1 MKKRVVALTLLAAF
15 LSILGSSGWSGQTL
29 IAEAETLYGESGW
42 QVSFT
47 EEEMLESNFGASDLD
62 DAISGLQ
69 PGDNIIFTLHLK
81 NEHKEAADWYMTNKV
96 LYSLEDRSANS
107 GTSGG
112 AYTYVLTYIDK
123 DKKEQVLFSS
133 DTIGGESVSRESRE
147 EQGLHEAT
155 NALKDFFYLDTLR
168 QGQDGTLMLEIALDG
183 ETQGNAYQNTLADLQ
198 MNFAVALGGTDSEPG
213 GSKRT
218 KIVKTGDETELIPY
232 LAAMGISG
240 FLLLLLGIYSRKQ
253 HKKEQENG

>member
-1 MKKRVVALTLLAAF
+1 
-15 LSILGSSGWSGQTL
+15 
-29 IAEAETLYGESGW
+29 
-42 QVSFT
+42 
-47 EEEMLESNFGASDLD
+47 
-62 DAISGLQ
+62 
-69 PGDNIIFTLHLK
+69 
-81 NEHKEAADWYMTNKV
+81 
-96 LYSLEDRSANS
+96 
-107 GTSGG
+107 
-112 AYTYVLTYIDK
+112 
-123 DKKEQVLFSS
+123 
-133 DTIGGESVSRESRE
+133 
-147 EQGLHEAT
+147 
-155 NALKDFFYLDTLR
+155 
-168 QGQDGTLMLEIALDG
+168 MLEIALDG